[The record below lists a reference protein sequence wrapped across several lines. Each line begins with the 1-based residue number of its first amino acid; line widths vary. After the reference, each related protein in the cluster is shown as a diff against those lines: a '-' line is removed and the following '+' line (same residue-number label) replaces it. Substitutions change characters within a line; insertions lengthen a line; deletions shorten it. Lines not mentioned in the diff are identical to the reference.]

1 MLPHFGTQHS
11 HSANAGGETARIV
24 DDTMR
29 ACNRPSRESFAMQKG
44 SITAALVFTSLIVSE
59 SLPAQNA
66 PTLEKKNYNYSEWTK
81 GRFSEAVT
89 VTGPGKMIFLAGVGS
104 EDEGPTP
111 GVIRHKDD
119 FFAQCKYAYDKIKR
133 LLDKHGA
140 TLADVVKM
148 VTYVTDIR
156 FQGDNG
162 RCRRE
167 EFGSMPLPA
176 HTFLNINQLAW
187 PGMLVEVDVI
197 AVAPQGR

>member
-1 MLPHFGTQHS
+1 MRKELFGMVVAIAS
-11 HSANAGGETARIV
+11 
-24 DDTMR
+24 
-29 ACNRPSRESFAMQKG
+29 
-44 SITAALVFTSLIVSE
+44 LV
-59 SLPAQNA
+59 SLPSAQA
-66 PTLEKKNYNYSEWTK
+66 QTSPQFEKKNYNYSEWTK

-89 VTGPGKMIFLAGVGS
+89 VTGPGKMIFLAGVGA

-133 LLDKHGA
+133 ILDKHGA
-140 TLADVVKM
+140 TLGDVVKM
-148 VTYVTDIR
+148 VSYVTDIR
-156 FQGDNG
+156 FQADNG

-197 AVAPQGR
+197 AIAPQAR

>member
-1 MLPHFGTQHS
+1 
-11 HSANAGGETARIV
+11 
-24 DDTMR
+24 
-29 ACNRPSRESFAMQKG
+29 MQKG
-44 SITAALVFTSLIVSE
+44 LTAAAIVLASLVVSQAAF
-59 SLPAQNA
+59 AQDTT
-66 PTLEKKNYNYSEWTK
+66 TLEKKNYNYSDWTK
-81 GRFSEAVT
+81 NRFSEAVT
-89 VTGPGKMIFLAGVGS
+89 VTGPGKMIFLAGVGA

-133 LLDKHGA
+133 ILEKHGA
-140 TLADVVKM
+140 TLGDVVKM

-156 FQGDNG
+156 FQADNG
-162 RCRRE
+162 KCRRE

-197 AVAPQGR
+197 AIAPQAR